1 MRIAQTMNFLAHA
14 LLSGPDPA
22 LRVGGL
28 IGDFV
33 KGPLPGAL
41 PAPIAAGV
49 ALHRRI
55 DGYADAHPAFRRS
68 CARIGSSRRRFA
80 GVMVDMFY
88 DHFLARHWTSFSD
101 EALDA
106 FAAASY
112 RLLAD
117 HGHLLSE
124 DNRAMVAAMRR
135 HDWLVSYRS
144 AETIGYALDRMSLRL
159 RRQPNALPGAL
170 EELRGAYTQFEADFF
185 EFFPE
190 AQAFF
195 AARVVRETAE
205 A

>member
-1 MRIAQTMNFLAHA
+1 MNFLAHA

-41 PAPIAAGV
+41 PARIAAGV

-68 CARIGSSRRRFA
+68 CARVGPSRRRFA

-88 DHFLARHWTSFSD
+88 DHFLARHWASFSD
-101 EALDA
+101 ETLAA

-112 RLLAD
+112 GLLSD
-117 HGHLLSE
+117 HGHLLSA
-124 DNRAMVAAMRR
+124 DHRAMVAAMRR

-144 AETIGYALDRMSLRL
+144 AEIVGYALDRMSLRL

-170 EELRGAYTQFEADFF
+170 EELRGSYPQFEADFL
-185 EFFPE
+185 EFFPD
-190 AQAFF
+190 AQAFS
-195 AARVVRETAE
+195 AAFSPAREA
-205 A
+205 AGA

>member
-1 MRIAQTMNFLAHA
+1 MNFLAHA

-22 LRVGGL
+22 LRLGGL
-28 IGDFV
+28 IGDFI

-41 PAPIAAGV
+41 PANIAAGV

-55 DGYADAHPAFRRS
+55 DGCAGAHPAFRRS
-68 CARIGSSRRRFA
+68 CARVGPSRRRFA

-101 EALDA
+101 ETLAA

-112 RLLAD
+112 RLLSD

-124 DNRAMVAAMRR
+124 SNRAMVAAMRR

-144 AETIGYALDRMSLRL
+144 AKTVGYALDRMALRL

-170 EELRGAYTQFEADFF
+170 EELHGAYAQFEADFLA
-185 EFFPE
+185 FFPDALAFSAAFTPARE
-190 AQAFF
+190 AAW
-195 AARVVRETAE
+195 A
-205 A
+205 